1 MSHHPLR
8 RLRAPAVLAAL
19 GALLLVPAASAHLAL
34 AGTVDP
40 LAVSDC
46 SQTGTISVNNGEYT
60 IQSNEWNSSAPQCVT
75 STGGTAWSVSTA
87 NFNLPTNGAPAT
99 YPSIYKGCH
108 WGACTSG
115 SGLPIQVSQLGSAT
129 SSWSTSQPGSGAY
142 DVAYDIWFNSTPTT
156 PGQPDGTEMMI
167 WLNSRGGVQPFGS
180 QTGTATIAGHNWNV
194 WTGQQTSWKIISY
207 VLNPGATSISNLDI
221 KAMISDS
228 VARGS
233 LNPSHYLLDAEAGF
247 EIWQGGQGLA
257 TTSFSF
263 SASTGGNNGGDT
275 QPPTTPANLAV
286 TGTTSNS
293 VSLSWSPSS
302 DNVGVTGYAVSRN
315 GTQVGTASGTS
326 FTDTGLS
333 ASTQYS
339 YTVRARDAAG
349 NLSAA
354 TGPVTA
360 TTTAGGGSGTPTC
373 SATLHVDNQWSGGFT
388 ATVTVTN
395 TGTVPI
401 QTWRV
406 TWTWPGN
413 QQITSLWNGNVTQSG
428 TSVSVTNMG
437 YNGALAP
444 GASTSFGFQGSGGA
458 NGVPTNLTCT
468 AT

>member
-1 MSHHPLR
+1 VSHNPLR

-19 GALLLVPAASAHLAL
+19 GALLLAPAASAQLAL
-34 AGTVDP
+34 AGTVAP
-40 LAVSDC
+40 LATSDC
-46 SQTGTISVNNGEYT
+46 SQTGSISVNNGEYT

-75 STGGTAWSVSTA
+75 YTSGTAWSVSTA

-129 SSWSTSQPGSGAY
+129 SSWSTTQPGSGAY

-180 QTGTATIAGHNWNV
+180 QTGTASIAGHSWNV

-233 LNPSHYLLDAEAGF
+233 LNPAHYLLDAEAGF

-257 TTSFSF
+257 TNSFSF
-263 SASTGGNNGGDT
+263 SASTGGGGGDT

-293 VSLSWSPSS
+293 ASLSWSPSS
-302 DNVGVTGYAVSRN
+302 DNVGVTGYVVSRN
-315 GTQVGTASGTS
+315 GTQVGTPSGTS

-354 TGPVTA
+354 TGPVSA
-360 TTTAGGGSGTPTC
+360 TTAGGGGGGTPSC
-373 SATLHVDNQWSGGFT
+373 SATLRVDNQWSTGFT

-395 TGTVPI
+395 TGTVAI
-401 QTWRV
+401 QSWRV
-406 TWTWPGN
+406 SWTWPGS
-413 QQITSLWNGNVTQSG
+413 QQITSLWNGNLTQSG
-428 TSVSVTNMG
+428 SSESVTNMS
-437 YNGALAP
+437 YNGGLAP
-444 GASTSFGFQGSGGA
+444 GGSTSFGFQGNGSA
-458 NGVPTNLTCT
+458 NGVPTGLTCT